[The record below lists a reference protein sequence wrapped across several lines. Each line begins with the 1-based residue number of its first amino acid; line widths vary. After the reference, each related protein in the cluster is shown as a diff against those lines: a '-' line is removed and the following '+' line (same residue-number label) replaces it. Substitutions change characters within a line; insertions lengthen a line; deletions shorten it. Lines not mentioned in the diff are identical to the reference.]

1 MKLVT
6 LLLVGV
12 LAGAVGGFSAGAWSL
27 RELRADLASRPPV
40 AILDVAKVVQ
50 ETPGAAGEAAEAHSR
65 RILEKVGGQVKTL
78 SDAGYTKPRHKFRLF
93 ANQNL
98 IDFLLLQTPC

>member
-27 RELRADLASRPPV
+27 RELHADLASRPPV

-50 ETPGAAGEAAEAHSR
+50 GTPGATGETAEAHSR
-65 RILEKVGGQVKTL
+65 RILDKVSGQVKTL
-78 SDAGYTKPRHKFRLF
+78 SDAGYVVLDSKAVLGAPEDLYV
-93 ANQNL
+93 
-98 IDFLLLQTPC
+98 PSE